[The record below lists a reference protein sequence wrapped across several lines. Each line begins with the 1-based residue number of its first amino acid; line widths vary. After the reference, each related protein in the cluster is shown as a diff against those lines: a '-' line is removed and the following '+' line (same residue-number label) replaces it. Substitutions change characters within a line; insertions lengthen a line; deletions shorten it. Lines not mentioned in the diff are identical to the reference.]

1 MLKAIGSKIHA
12 LLSSP
17 KNMMVFCLVLIF
29 FALIIDGTL
38 FRLWKLNRDY
48 DALTLK
54 LEQESERLKILDVQ
68 VQKAKDPLF
77 IKHQA
82 RDRFDLVEEDEM
94 VFFFTKSE

>member
-1 MLKAIGSKIHA
+1 MLKTIGSKIHA

-17 KNMMVFCLVLIF
+17 KSMMVFCLVLIF

-48 DALTLK
+48 DALTQK
-54 LEQESERLKILDVQ
+54 LEQESERLKILEVQ

-94 VFFFTKSE
+94 VFFFTETK

>member
-1 MLKAIGSKIHA
+1 MFKAIGSKIHG
-12 LLSSP
+12 LISSP
-17 KNMMVFCLVLIF
+17 KKMLVFCLALIF

-38 FRLWKLNRDY
+38 FRLWKLHHDFNV
-48 DALTLK
+48 LTTN
-54 LEQESERLKILDVQ
+54 LEEEKERLKILEVQ
-68 VQKAKDPLF
+68 VQRAKDPVF